1 MLQKITKVVLSI
13 FYSNYVSDV
22 AIVVALVVVVGV
34 VDADV
39 AGAVLA
45 DGGCDVQCCSI
56 IYAVQAKSF

>member
-22 AIVVALVVVVGV
+22 SVALVVVVGV
-34 VDADV
+34 VEADV
-39 AGAVLA
+39 AGA